1 MIRGQKR
8 QRIGIA
14 LQEDIEQII
23 NKVGTSSSSAAAA
36 AAGDEFEILKN
47 RWKARTRLSGWPGK
61 GR

>member
-23 NKVGTSSSSAAAA
+23 NKVGTSSSAAAA

-47 RWKARTRLSGWPGK
+47 R
-61 GR
+61 

>member
-1 MIRGQKR
+1 MIRVQKR

-23 NKVGTSSSSAAAA
+23 NKVGTSSSAA

-47 RWKARTRLSGWPGK
+47 R
-61 GR
+61 